1 MKLTLFEKAITWCD
15 EGLSVS
21 FEFDCIF
28 MDESAKTLHRKI
40 FVVEGT
46 ISNYRIRL
54 VPCICIQPFYL
65 PRTVSQRNIV

>member
-1 MKLTLFEKAITWCD
+1 MKLTLLEKAITWCD
-15 EGLSVS
+15 EGLAVS

-28 MDESAKTLHRKI
+28 MVECKGFTSKKLLM
-40 FVVEGT
+40 VEGT

-54 VPCICIQPFYL
+54 VPCICIQPFCL